1 MVWER
6 EKWFLSSMD
15 LLVTDKESQFQN
27 AISICKL
34 RYDARKQGVTSNR
47 NLRMET
53 GCPVGR
59 QYRRNSVERRSTMH
73 THNYRHIMDN
83 ELLLSQHFPKA
94 MISVMFPRLII
105 RSIDNALCIIR
116 TALEIRRLLYWC

>member
-34 RYDARKQGVTSNR
+34 RYDARSKE
-47 NLRMET
+47 LR
-53 GCPVGR
+53 V
-59 QYRRNSVERRSTMH
+59 
-73 THNYRHIMDN
+73 I
-83 ELLLSQHFPKA
+83 
-94 MISVMFPRLII
+94 
-105 RSIDNALCIIR
+105 
-116 TALEIRRLLYWC
+116 EIYVWKPATL